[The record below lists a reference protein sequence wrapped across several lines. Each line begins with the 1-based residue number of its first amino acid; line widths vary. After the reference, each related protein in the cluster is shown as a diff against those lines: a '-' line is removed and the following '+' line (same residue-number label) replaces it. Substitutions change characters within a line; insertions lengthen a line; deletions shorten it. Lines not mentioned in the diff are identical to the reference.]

1 MYKEAVGLSMDEAYK
16 TLLSLIWNFGV
27 EEFNERTKTKI
38 RALPGGYAFK
48 LDLSNGRLPVAGNRR
63 YWPKVAAAEVAWQ
76 FMGTKSPDFI
86 MKHAPKIWGDFIENG
101 ELRTAY
107 GYRWMKHF
115 GRDQIEMAL
124 DQLRN
129 NPTNRQLY
137 VTAWDPS
144 SDGLGGPDQPKNIPC
159 PVGFAISHLAG
170 QLHLS
175 LFIRSSDVFV
185 GLPYDVMGYAFLLD
199 AFAASCGKRPGT
211 LHVTMAHPHIY
222 DPHREMVHQCLH
234 SGTALAEAHNV
245 WTKNVAPQLPAW
257 SIEKIKEDPE
267 GYIEQV
273 KVLSQ
278 RVDFNPWNPM
288 PPVIV

>member
-1 MYKEAVGLSMDEAYK
+1 MTDCCEKIKGSSMEKVYKD
-16 TLLSLIWNFGV
+16 LLESILFWGV
-27 EEFNERTKTKI
+27 EEFNERTQTRI

-48 LDLSNGRLPVAGNRR
+48 LDLSDGRLPVAGNRR

-124 DQLRN
+124 RQLKE

-144 SDGLGGPDQPKNIPC
+144 CDGLGGPNQPKNLPC

-199 AFAASCGKRPGT
+199 AFAASCSKRPGT
-211 LHVTMAHPHIY
+211 LHVTLAHPHIY
-222 DPHREMVHQCLH
+222 DPHREMVQECLK
-234 SGTALAEAHNV
+234 SGQPHCV
-245 WTKNVAPQLPAW
+245 WTQDVEPQLPAW
-257 SIEKIKEDPE
+257 TIEHIKEDPE
-267 GYIEQV
+267 GYLEQV
-273 KVLSQ
+273 KILSS
-278 RVDFNPWNPM
+278 RVNSNPWNPM